1 MQFVVKLAVL
11 LSCLPLP
18 SAGEFHTLQY
28 VYTATSGISDIPDFI
43 SVGILDGVEIS
54 YYDPSLKRN
63 IPKQDW
69 MGPLDQEYWNS
80 ETGISKNYEQI
91 FKVDLDILGKR
102 FNHTKGVHVLQKR
115 YGCEWDDVSG
125 ATGGHEAFGYDGEDF
140 LTLDL
145 KSMTWI
151 APVQHAVPTKHQ
163 WDETERYIN
172 RYIYFKETCA
182 DWVKKYV
189 AYGSSTLG
197 MKVPPQ
203 VSLFQK
209 DSSAVCHATGF
220 YPEGVVITWKRDG
233 EEMQEDVD
241 VGETLPNMDG
251 TFQKRAVLTVSPEEW
266 KKNEYT
272 CEVTHKSGE
281 PIIKILIIEDDYK
294 ADYKADAS
302 SDSDSHHTP
311 RNRADC

>member
-102 FNHTKGVHVLQKR
+102 FNHTK
-115 YGCEWDDVSG
+115 
-125 ATGGHEAFGYDGEDF
+125 
-140 LTLDL
+140 
-145 KSMTWI
+145 
-151 APVQHAVPTKHQ
+151 
-163 WDETERYIN
+163 
-172 RYIYFKETCA
+172 
-182 DWVKKYV
+182 
-189 AYGSSTLG
+189 
-197 MKVPPQ
+197 VPPQ

-281 PIIKILIIEDDYK
+281 PIIKILIIEDGYPFGLIIACVVGALVVIGVIGFVMMKKKKTYYK